1 MKNILLKSKI
11 GKKFLIENS
20 VSKNNIYELKNNN
33 NNLYYFLND
42 YYKIKNKR
50 VNNKF
55 NALIHSKSYVYNYNY
70 KNNNYFNNDNSNI
83 TGLKIRSFSTSTLKI
98 KNLKKNNI
106 YEEIFKNKYVIKKKN
121 NLVLNKYSYES
132 ILKINETY
140 KKLDFLKNSL
150 NFFFPKIYNIRLKE
164 KNKIISRN
172 NNLYNNYKSHI

>member
-20 VSKNNIYELKNNN
+20 VSKNNIYELKNNK

-42 YYKIKNKR
+42 NYKIKNKR
-50 VNNKF
+50 VNNKY

-106 YEEIFKNKYVIKKKN
+106 YEEIFKNKYVKKKN

-132 ILKINETY
+132 VLKINETY

-150 NFFFPKIYNIRLKE
+150 NFLFPKIYNIRLKE

>member
-70 KNNNYFNNDNSNI
+70 KNNNYFNNDNINI

-98 KNLKKNNI
+98 KNLKKNN

-150 NFFFPKIYNIRLKE
+150 NFLFPKIYNIRLKE

-172 NNLYNNYKSHI
+172 DNLYNNYKSHI